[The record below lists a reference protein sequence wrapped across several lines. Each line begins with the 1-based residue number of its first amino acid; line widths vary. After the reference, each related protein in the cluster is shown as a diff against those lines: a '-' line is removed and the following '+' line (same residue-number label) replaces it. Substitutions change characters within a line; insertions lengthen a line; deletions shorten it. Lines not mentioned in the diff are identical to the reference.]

1 MNNHGILDTIN
12 TLIIE
17 TQVKLISSIILVLM
31 IWLLRSIVLRVLF
44 QRIKDDRNRG
54 VSRQIVGYTAFILGL
69 VLIGRLWLE
78 GFQSLLI
85 VLSLVL
91 AALIVALKEL
101 FLNIASWS
109 VIAWRQLFRIGD
121 HIKIG
126 DHYGEVME
134 MNMIY
139 ITLVEMDEKLPTEP
153 TGHRVVKIP
162 NSLVLTQPIVNDT
175 EGSHELWFELAL
187 AISLDSNWQKAQE
200 IFLALL
206 HKQVLSPQ
214 NQEGEPEEETF
225 AQVTVM
231 IHAGKIVL
239 TGRYLCE
246 SSRQP
251 ELEQSIWRDLLTSF
265 QIHEQIKLV

>member
-1 MNNHGILDTIN
+1 MNNNGILDTIN

-17 TQVKLISSIILVLM
+17 TQVKLISTILLVLM

-54 VSRQIVGYTAFILGL
+54 VSRQIVGYTAFFLGL

-85 VLSLVL
+85 VLTLIL

-109 VIAWRQLFRIGD
+109 IIAWRQLFRIGD

-126 DHYGEVME
+126 GHFGEVME

-139 ITLVEMDEKLPTEP
+139 ITLVELDEKLPTEP
-153 TGHRVVKIP
+153 AGHRVVKIP

-175 EGSHELWFELAL
+175 EGSHELWYELTV
-187 AISLDSNWQKAQE
+187 AISLDSNWQEAQK
-200 IFLALL
+200 ILLALL
-206 HKQVLSPQ
+206 HKQTLSSQ
-214 NQEGEPEEETF
+214 DQEVGREKEIF
-225 AQVTVM
+225 AHVTVM
-231 IHAGKIVL
+231 IHASKIIL

-246 SSRQP
+246 SDWQP
-251 ELEQSIWRDLLTSF
+251 EIEQAIWQDILTSL
-265 QIHEQIKLV
+265 QIHERIKLV